1 MKENATATA
10 EMRVSDQAKRIE
22 VVSGQL
28 WLGELDVRWL
38 GCVPFEEAVTLQ
50 DELVAS
56 KIADRT
62 RPDLVL
68 LLEHPPVYT
77 IGRTTDRSSLLDP
90 AALPHPLVQINR
102 GGQATYHGP
111 GQLIGYPIIDLT
123 THGHDLHAYLRRLEE
138 FLIATAAAFGVAA
151 TRRPALTGV
160 WVDDRKVA
168 SLGVGVRRWIT
179 MHGFAL
185 NVCGA
190 LDGFSHITPCG
201 IRGVEMTT
209 LERESGRALQVA
221 HVATWV
227 RAELLGRSTASEG
240 LTSTET

>member
-1 MKENATATA
+1 MSTAKAHVPDEA
-10 EMRVSDQAKRIE
+10 ERIE
-22 VVSGQL
+22 VVPHER
-28 WLGELDVRWL
+28 WLGELEVRWL
-38 GCVPFEEAVTLQ
+38 GSVLFEEAVAIQ
-50 DELVAS
+50 DELVAE
-56 KIADRT
+56 KIADRA
-62 RPDLVL
+62 RPDIVL

-77 IGRTTDRSSLLDP
+77 IGRTPDRSSLLDP
-90 AALPHPLVQINR
+90 AALPYRLVQINR

-123 THGHDLHAYLRRLEE
+123 THGEDLHAYLRRLEDL
-138 FLIATAAAFGVAA
+138 LITTAAAFGVAA
-151 TRRPALTGV
+151 TRRPGLTGV
-160 WVDDRKVA
+160 WVEDRKLA

-209 LERESGRALQVA
+209 LERESGLPLQVA
-221 HVATWV
+221 RVAERV
-227 RAELLGRSTASEG
+227 RAELLRRSSASEG
-240 LTSTET
+240 LTSTQT